1 MSECQIAAKV
11 QPNAS
16 LLSIPNRAILILDIS
31 KHWGAARWRLL
42 RIFGILVPGTSI
54 VCAEMEQQGW
64 IEAWARRIE
73 ALGLASLVLP
83 FIDTAQAFGFLGSQ
97 ALVLTQPLAT
107 GFVSDEALDK
117 AVTLLNDPGLLEQLR
132 SSLSRGEG

>member
-1 MSECQIAAKV
+1 M
-11 QPNAS
+11 
-16 LLSIPNRAILILDIS
+16 
-31 KHWGAARWRLL
+31 
-42 RIFGILVPGTSI
+42 PGTSI

-64 IEAWARRIE
+64 VEAWARRIE